1 MAPFSLGLRNLH
13 FNIDVPELFEG
24 RVGGR
29 GGGRGA
35 ALERTKRSANSYWP
49 VAAEVH
55 TRTDESNLIRDRV
68 KD

>member
-1 MAPFSLGLRNLH
+1 MCMAPFSLGLRNLH

-24 RVGGR
+24 RV
-29 GGGRGA
+29 GGRGA

>member
-24 RVGGR
+24 RV
-29 GGGRGA
+29 GGRGA